1 VSGKL
6 FPFRASRAVGSA
18 EKLRVSGW
26 PFPLRYQSV
35 AERWARYQASAGVT
49 VRLGDLRRFH
59 AAELLAGGVPE
70 WVVRQRLG
78 QLSGPLPVPAGT
90 DADDAIRAWRNRRQ

>member
-1 VSGKL
+1 
-6 FPFRASRAVGSA
+6 VGSA